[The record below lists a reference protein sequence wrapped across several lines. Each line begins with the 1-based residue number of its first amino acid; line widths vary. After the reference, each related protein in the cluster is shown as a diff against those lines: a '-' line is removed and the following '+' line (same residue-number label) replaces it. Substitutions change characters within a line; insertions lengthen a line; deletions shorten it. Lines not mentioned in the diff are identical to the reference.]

1 MCIFVLK
8 LFYIVSYLLDR
19 CPVDSELFS
28 INATFSEI
36 TANRLHYPRL
46 FSSGYLESARFSGS
60 TDVYFRCQVLLC
72 YDYTGKCFE
81 VIFLPNMYLRL
92 NT

>member
-1 MCIFVLK
+1 MGIFVLK

-46 FSSGYLESARFSGS
+46 FSSGYLESARFSES